1 MNSAFYLPRELV
13 NDQRTYSESEL
24 LAASRYIVVLA
35 EPGGGKT
42 ELLGSL
48 ARQLGTTA
56 VTANKFCHMGAKDSN
71 APLVIDAF
79 DELAK
84 IDASGINKLLG
95 KAAET
100 SPTHLVVSSRS
111 SEWDHAAT
119 NAFKDLIDHEA
130 LVVRLREFDLVQQ
143 RAIFEH
149 CAPFEDFVAFHS
161 EIARFDLDVLLP
173 NPQFLEIFTE
183 AYIQSGRRFTDKRS
197 IFERAVESLAKE
209 LNSSVSIRDA
219 LPSAKKIKVGSEV
232 FTKLL
237 LSGAEG
243 IGTQEARETRIY
255 PLLASLVDSEPMAN
269 SILSTRLFKPGDS
282 ADQHRPA
289 HKIIS
294 EYCAATYLTKRISTP
309 TDPLTLHQCL
319 AIIAP
324 NSTVRDELR
333 GLLGWM
339 ASLGNKSIQETIIDL
354 DAYAVLANGDPSQL
368 APSSKRMLL
377 NCLQDIESKDPY
389 FRRGDFWRRFSVAGF
404 FTEEVVND
412 IRPLLMCGTE
422 GHLRDLILELLVGS
436 PVINQLS
443 AELRQLALAKDES
456 ENTRL
461 LANKCLLDLAD
472 HDHHADLAVLIFE
485 ASNTSL
491 RIAAKTIET
500 LRADFFTI
508 KYLTGFLRVCANLYP
523 RQMDHLERVVGARYF
538 LKNFIGELELVTI
551 ELMLDE
557 LTKGLTCHCKKTSF
571 RCVCRTG
578 ISKIVGL
585 MLDRYFSLANPPYDP
600 KRIWKWLENL
610 NFHNPRGKDQSRAVQ
625 VIQDD
630 HRLRQGIIAHVFGG
644 LTDRKKIREVKIH
657 KFDLNSHSGLLFD
670 TDDQNFLVDL
680 AFQID
685 NPVLWASFITSH
697 QHHHNKSRAIDK
709 LRRHMRQQA
718 LANPIFMKEWAQ
730 YNRNEAQFKREHPM
744 PRYRH
749 TRKMK
754 RYRKQQAAIHATN
767 IKYVH
772 DNRELVESGRHWK
785 CLTRFAQLVLM
796 NPNQIAHEFGDEIL
810 VRNAL
815 GNCLDFIAP
824 KVPDL
829 QALAKLQCAS
839 QGLQSEIILFAAC
852 LEILRTKENLESVDI
867 DLLTALRTN
876 INMGY
881 SAVHEEERNQ
891 LKTEVDR
898 LIFPN
903 IASVEDFLRQYVE
916 PQLEIPGCNHPEV
929 WLLRSDEVFA
939 HSRAKLSIEW
949 LRRFCEMDI
958 GSLETLFE
966 IAADH
971 ADRKELEDIIT
982 ERCTELTT
990 LRPISAD
997 DEATE
1002 QKCIFWFLRAW
1013 YFLDNPPEACWS
1025 FLKANKNTVLSLNHR
1040 SGRMS
1045 FNESSSWPKLTADKI
1060 ELILD
1065 TFIDKWPKTDLP
1077 SQWGS
1082 ESPDEETAYRFLNEI
1097 IWQLSSVAPEQAIP
1111 VLERLT
1117 ADSRFT
1123 DMHKD
1128 LKSIHIGQVRKRAL
1142 RDFEAP
1148 TPQEIVN
1155 LIDHDTVV
1163 TVEGLRQLVIQELG
1177 DFQKSIDGGEYNSAD
1192 RFYEKNERLDEE
1204 PCTEIIAERLS
1215 LRLQPQNITVTP
1227 EHHLKA
1233 AKRSDFTISK
1243 MINGKRRL
1251 LVAEV
1256 KGQWHRGLYTAAAAQ
1271 LHERYSIHPD
1281 AEQQGI
1287 YLVLWFGPHEKVAGL
1302 VKHGISSPNELKNRI
1317 EEKLSDEL
1325 EKLIDVFVLDVS
1337 KAI

>member
-1 MNSAFYLPRELV
+1 M
-13 NDQRTYSESEL
+13 
-24 LAASRYIVVLA
+24 LA

-42 ELLGSL
+42 KLLGSL
-48 ARQLGTTA
+48 ASQLGTTP
-56 VTANKFCHMGAKDSN
+56 VTANKFWYMGAQASN

-84 IDASGINKLLG
+84 IDASGIYKLLG
-95 KAAET
+95 KASAT
-100 SPTHLVVSSRS
+100 NPAYVVVSSRS
-111 SEWDHAAT
+111 SEWDNTAT
-119 NAFKDLIDHEA
+119 NAFKDFLGQTP
-130 LVVRLREFDLVQQ
+130 LVVRLCEFDLVQQ

-149 CAPFEDFVAFHS
+149 YAPAEDFIAFHS
-161 EIARFDLDVLLP
+161 EIARFDLDILLP
-173 NPQFLEIFTE
+173 NPQFLELFTE

-197 IFERAVESLAKE
+197 IFERAVEGLAKE
-209 LNSSVSIRDA
+209 LNEQVSIKSS
-219 LPSAKKIKVGSEV
+219 LPFAKKIEIASEV
-232 FTKLL
+232 FAKLL

-243 IGTQEARETRIY
+243 IGTHDALEARIY
-255 PLLASLVDSEPMAN
+255 PILASLVDSETMAN

-294 EYCAATYLTKRISTP
+294 EYCAANYLTKRIASS

-339 ASLGNKSIQETIIDL
+339 ASLGNKSIQETAIDL

-412 IRPLLMCGTE
+412 IRPLLMSGAE

-472 HDHHADLAVLIFE
+472 HDNHADLAVLIFE

-523 RQMDHLERVVGARYF
+523 RQIDHLERVVGTRYF
-538 LKNFIGELELVTI
+538 VKKFIDAMDLTTI
-551 ELMLDE
+551 ELLLDE
-557 LTKGLTCHCKKTSF
+557 LTNDLICHCAKEPYE
-571 RCVCRTG
+571 CVCRVG
-578 ISKIVGL
+578 KSKIIGL
-585 MLDRYFSLANPPYDP
+585 MLDHYFLLTKPPYDP
-600 KRIWKWLENL
+600 KRVWTWVKNL
-610 NFHNPRGKDQSRAVQ
+610 NFHLNIGKNQSKSVQ
-625 VIQDD
+625 VMQENNE
-630 HRLRQGIIAHVFGG
+630 LRQGILAHVFGE
-644 LTDRKKIREVKIH
+644 LNDRKKIRETEIH
-657 KFDLNSHSGLLFD
+657 KFDLHSHSGLVLN
-670 TDDQNFLVDL
+670 TIDQKFLVDL
-680 AFQID
+680 AFKID
-685 NPVLWASFITSH
+685 NPDLWASFIARH
-697 QHHHNKSRAIDK
+697 QYHRNDEKRGADS
-709 LRRHMRQQA
+709 LRCHMRQQA
-718 LANPIFMKEWAQ
+718 LANPVFMKEWAK
-730 YNRNEAQFKREHPM
+730 YNRAEAQFKREHLAPN
-744 PRYRH
+744 RRRNRKIRH
-749 TRKMK
+749 HRKK
-754 RYRKQQAAIHATN
+754 RESNRATN
-767 IKYVH
+767 IKYLQ
-772 DNRELVESGRHWK
+772 DNREFVETGCDFSF
-785 CLTRFAQLVLM
+785 LARFAELVLFK
-796 NPNQIAHEFGDEIL
+796 PEKIDHEFGDESL

-815 GNCLDFIAP
+815 RNCIYFIASE
-824 KVPDL
+824 VPNL
-829 QALAKLQCAS
+829 QKLAKLQCAFKS
-839 QGLQSEIILFAAC
+839 TQSEMILFAAC
-852 LEILRTKENLESVDI
+852 LEILRAKGSLESVDI
-867 DLLTALRTN
+867 YLLTALRTN
-876 INMGY
+876 IHMGY

-903 IASVEDFLRQYVE
+903 TASARDFLRQYVE
-916 PQLEIPGCNHPEV
+916 PQLEIPGCKHPEV

-971 ADRKELEDIIT
+971 ADHKELEDIIT

-1002 QKCIFWFLRAW
+1002 QKRIFWFLRAW

-1045 FNESSSWPKLTADKI
+1045 FNESPSWPKLTAGKI

-1065 TFIDKWPKTDLP
+1065 AFIDKWPKTDLP

-1082 ESPDEETAYRFLNEI
+1082 ESPNEETAYRFLNEI

-1111 VLERLT
+1111 VLERLI

-1128 LKSIHIGQVRKRAL
+1128 LKSIHAGQVKNRAL
-1142 RDFEAP
+1142 SDFEAP
-1148 TPQEIVN
+1148 TPSKIVELLDQCEIVS
-1155 LIDHDTVV
+1155 
-1163 TVEGLRQLVIQELG
+1163 VEGLRALLVDELETYQADLNGSETTSRDVFYQNYAEGKRLGEVAATLRIADRLRLLLKAQGITVEPEKQMQDANRCDLSCRKIINNISKLLVI
-1177 DFQKSIDGGEYNSAD
+1177 
-1192 RFYEKNERLDEE
+1192 
-1204 PCTEIIAERLS
+1204 
-1215 LRLQPQNITVTP
+1215 
-1227 EHHLKA
+1227 
-1233 AKRSDFTISK
+1233 
-1243 MINGKRRL
+1243 
-1251 LVAEV
+1251 EV
-1256 KGQWHRGLYTAAAAQ
+1256 KGQWHKELYTAASTQ

-1281 AEQQGI
+1281 AEHQGI
-1287 YLVLWFGPHEKVAGL
+1287 YLVLWFGPHEKVAGRAT
-1302 VKHGISSPNELKNRI
+1302 HSIQNANELKSSI
-1317 EEKLSDEL
+1317 EKTLSDEL
-1325 EKLIDVFVLDVS
+1325 RKLIDVFVLDVS
-1337 KAI
+1337 KRT